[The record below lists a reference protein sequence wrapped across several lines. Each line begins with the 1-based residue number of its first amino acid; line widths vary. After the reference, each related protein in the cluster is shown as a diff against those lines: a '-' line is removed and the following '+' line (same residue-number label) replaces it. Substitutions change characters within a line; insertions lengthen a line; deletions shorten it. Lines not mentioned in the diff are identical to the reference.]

1 MANKEGAF
9 KKLSEEDLEKLR
21 VSGYGEMLEMLHS
34 GAIEIQGKGTW
45 DAYVEQCKSHKKKTP
60 EEIKKELKK
69 YPIPHKE
76 N

>member
-1 MANKEGAF
+1 
-9 KKLSEEDLEKLR
+9 
-21 VSGYGEMLEMLHS
+21 MLEMLHS
-34 GAIEIQGKGTW
+34 GALEMQKKGTW

-69 YPIPHKE
+69 YLIPHEE